1 MVWSALIGAGAT
13 LGAGLL
19 GAKGQ
24 RDANRQN
31 LAIAREQMAFQE
43 RMSSTAYQRATK
55 DLEKSGLNRILAL
68 GSPASSPGG
77 ASAVMQSEEGAGIN
91 AAVSG
96 LSLKRMSDEI
106 KNIKAD
112 TQNKLADQLVK
123 QETAYYLQDQAANAR
138 TQNSILHTENQ
149 IKKEMLAEHQA
160 MGSWWRKLNQGKVG
174 DDLKGIQTIVPL
186 LRMILK

>member
-31 LAIAREQMAFQE
+31 LQIAREQMAFQE

-77 ASAVMQSEEGAGIN
+77 ASAVMQSEEGAGIQ

-96 LSLKRMSDEI
+96 LGLKRMSNEI

-149 IKKEMLAEHQA
+149 IRKEMLAEHQA